1 MAANSLDDD
10 TAMNEDSVHFEA
22 LIRTEFESWCSSN
35 PQFNNVINLI
45 KVESDEGVKTIEF
58 LIDSKQS
65 FTLRCPQDYPKYH
78 DDNFFVEAS
87 SSLQLWSNAL
97 NEFLLDSSDNLHIG
111 IILCKACSLY
121 SSKDNDDSMDFDYNS
136 DDEDVDIDDEEEE
149 GEGEENTPEDYH
161 LDDLLDQDLN
171 WELEVARR
179 KKRWKLKEEQLRNA
193 ADGKESSGSSTLHPD
208 QNLKSRQPKQ
218 IFTSAGASGI
228 LINDLVSIMESVK
241 ETHIVADSI
250 EDNIFQW
257 NVKISKFDADTPL
270 HDECEELMK
279 KYNYDYIELQIE
291 FSMDLYPFFPP
302 LVKVI
307 RPRLQ
312 GSMMLRVTT
321 MEILKLTYWD
331 PARDMKSVLMDI
343 KMFLA
348 NRARLDLNSVRNDR
362 ERYPDGA
369 YIDIEHHLLRLALVS
384 EVTPRVNKKYS
395 FDDAHVPQIVK
406 VMTVASSPC
415 GNPGNLA
422 DMEVESSDN
431 DDNEDDPMVSEED
444 LKKCEQSEQQKLLV
458 MKVNQELDMKIAAAT
473 GGAESSSSEKSDEIV
488 NLVQDASGVVKAVP
502 NVQDSSGS
510 IKSVHQKIMK
520 KLLKMKKKG
529 SEDSNRK
536 TIAKGTGYS
545 SWNHQ
550 GWDVKAYMAAQNEKD
565 RQIWMVLALIMEEL
579 KKFRRI
585 SAVSTRNLPDL
596 LFEAAGGPGGAVS
609 ELASVETVEDRD
621 EEEVRGC
628 KRKRKHSPE
637 ASPVDPI
644 SDLYAVLEGSALVP
658 FLESRLQNNSFLE
671 ICRHI
676 KVFKPIIGIL
686 REMAEQSCLVSLLG
700 PLPDQTTSLH
710 TLLLNLEAQARIVNE
725 KVGKASANGSVPS
738 KSKEQST
745 SSASNSNEMQNDQIH
760 AWPVEPEPSKHSGE
774 KAKNKVH
781 DDTQGLV
788 IAREFLSLSK
798 QVTEALNVTGILPD
812 INGITATAA
821 SRTATPSPVS
831 GSPEPGPSSS
841 SIEVVDDG
849 VEEDDAKYVRIMGA
863 LQYDSIEF
871 ASMGHAHM
879 NEFNSAAKPSSQ
891 TIFRI
896 AQEISSL
903 AASSSL
909 PCSLSS
915 SVFVR
920 SDDSKMTLLK
930 AIITGPS
937 ETPYTGGVFEFDIFF
952 PPGYP
957 KCPPKVSFR
966 TTGAGSVRFNPNL
979 YNEGKVC
986 LSLLGTWGGAKGEEW
1001 NADTSTIIQVLVS
1014 IQSLI
1019 LVPEPYFNEP
1029 GYERN
1034 YGTPVGN
1041 RESEQ
1046 YNENVFKNNLRHAI
1060 LGQIRKPPEGFQQV
1074 VRSHFFFKRDT
1085 LIRELETQA
1094 ESYKSKDLQKLLAEV
1109 KTELYKLEKPN

>member
-1 MAANSLDDD
+1 MAAKAHDDD
-10 TAMNEDSVHFEA
+10 SDNFEEI
-22 LIRTEFESWCSSN
+22 IRAEFKSWCSSN
-35 PQFNNVINLI
+35 PNLSSIINL
-45 KVESDEGVKTIEF
+45 KSAQQDDDGVKNVEF

-65 FTLRCPQDYPKYH
+65 FILRCPQDYPKYQ

-111 IILCKACSLY
+111 AILSKACSLY
-121 SSKDNDDSMDFDYNS
+121 SYDDSMDFDDNS
-136 DDEDVDIDDEEEE
+136 DEEDIDIDEEEEEEE
-149 GEGEENTPEDYH
+149 GEENAQEDYH

-179 KKRWKLKEEQLRNA
+179 KKRWKLKEEELRNA
-193 ADGKESSGSSTLHPD
+193 ADNKDSSGSSTLHPD

-241 ETHIVADSI
+241 DTQIVADSI
-250 EDNIFQW
+250 DDNIFQW
-257 NVKISKFDADTPL
+257 NVKISNFDADTPL
-270 HDECEELMK
+270 HEECEELMK

-312 GSMMLRVTT
+312 GGMMLRVTT
-321 MEILKLTYWD
+321 MEILKLTYWS

-348 NRARLDLNSVRNDR
+348 NRARLDLNSERNDR

-395 FDDAHVPQIVK
+395 FDDVPQIVK
-406 VMTVASSPC
+406 VMTVVPGPC
-415 GNPGNLA
+415 DTP

-431 DDNEDDPMVSEED
+431 DDNDDNEDDPMASEDEI
-444 LKKCEQSEQQKLLV
+444 KKCEQNEQQKLLV

-473 GGAESSSSEKSDEIV
+473 GGAEASSSEKNVEKGIV
-488 NLVQDASGVVKAVP
+488 NLVQDASGAIKSVE
-502 NVQDSSGS
+502 NSQDSSS
-510 IKSVHQKIMK
+510 IKSVKSSIKLMK
-520 KLLKMKKKG
+520 KLCKMKKKG

-545 SWNHQ
+545 NWNHQ

-609 ELASVETVEDRD
+609 ELASVETVNEERDLEDI
-621 EEEVRGC
+621 RGC

-676 KVFKPIIGIL
+676 QVFKPIIGIL

-738 KSKEQST
+738 KSKEPGT
-745 SSASNSNEMQNDQIH
+745 SSASSSSHNEAKIEMDYDPFHGI
-760 AWPVEPEPSKHSGE
+760 EPEPSKHSGE
-774 KAKNKVH
+774 KSKNRVH

-831 GSPEPGPSSS
+831 GSPEPGPSSA
-841 SIEVVDDG
+841 SIEVLDDV
-849 VEEDDAKYVRIMGA
+849 VENDEVKYVRIMGP
-863 LQYDSIEF
+863 LQYDSVEF
-871 ASMGHAHM
+871 ASMGHAHI

-957 KCPPKVSFR
+957 RCPPKVTFR
-966 TTGAGSVRFNPNL
+966 TTGAGNVRFNPNL
-979 YNEGKVC
+979 YMEGKVC

-1029 GYERN
+1029 GYDRT
-1034 YGTPVGN
+1034 YGTAVGN
-1041 RESEQ
+1041 RESLQ

-1060 LGQIRKPPEGFQQV
+1060 LGQIRKPPEGFQEV

-1094 ESYKSKDLQKLLAEV
+1094 ETYKSKDLQKLLAEV
-1109 KTELYKLEKPN
+1109 KTELYKLEKPNRS